1 MASTSKRMNEPMV
14 AAGWMMCGRMVL
26 TRSANEVAE
35 YFGAEPLDGES
46 AFGPRFNVAPSQP
59 ILAVRQEEGDARRV
73 VALHWGLIPFWVKDR
88 SDFSLMINAR
98 SETAATKPSFRAAL
112 RKRRC
117 LVPADGFYEWAKKA
131 KGTPSQGPYY
141 FHAPESSLLAIAG
154 IWESWVDQG
163 SGEVIES
170 CALLTVGANALMS
183 RVHHRMPV
191 LVEKPDWGDWL
202 DGGQEDPDR
211 LGSILAPAAEDRLE
225 AFQVGRYVNQ
235 ARNEGARC
243 VEPLD

>member
-1 MASTSKRMNEPMV
+1 ME
-14 AAGWMMCGRMVL
+14 
-26 TRSANEVAE
+26 
-35 YFGAEPLDGES
+35 GES

-59 ILAVRQEEGDARRV
+59 ILAVRQEAGDVRRV

-131 KGTPSQGPYY
+131 KGAQAEGPYY
-141 FHAPESSLLAIAG
+141 FHSPEPSLLAIAG

-191 LVEKPDWGDWL
+191 LVEKPDWEGWL
-202 DGGQEDPDR
+202 DGAQEDPDR
-211 LGSILAPAAEDRLE
+211 LEPILAPAAEDRLE

-243 VEPLD
+243 LEPRA